1 MLRLWKRDQSP
12 SQTPHEDKFLDRY
25 GLVFSWALELTQNR
39 QQAEDL
45 TQDAFL
51 DFTRSKPDLSQIRNL
66 DAFLYQ
72 SVRNLHRSQLYR
84 HLRRQQLLNSAFDYD
99 SVTEGLQV
107 IDQAYLFQVWEEL
120 RRVCRFV
127 CEEKESSKFA
137 STFILRFF
145 HGYMLSEVARVARL
159 SAKTIDK
166 QHRVLRA
173 EVRLYLANPGKLQG
187 IDGRMPAPL
196 VEARASVGAPNSSES
211 FLRELRQTIYASCHG
226 ACFSVAKIEQLYAA
240 DSSELPD
247 HGVLAHIVSC
257 SRCLDL
263 VNRTLGIPLLEERTG
278 GSDDRQAPGSSDS
291 PLGTGGRPGQR
302 QGSSVASPG
311 QIKKWKR
318 RGDAIDECQPQKL
331 IMLVDGLPRASMSVQ
346 PGHNDVDVNL
356 DGEGDDPLFIE
367 ILSEQDVR
375 LLSLYVTNP
384 PPDGAFQQEHE
395 LRLSDNRLLGLS
407 VRFGPL
413 SPTVHISYDA
423 PETEASEETHEPL
436 AEKSASKKIATFSRL
451 VPPSFLSTW
460 ERPSWLFT
468 WRGWSAVVSGILIIC
483 LVLYQTEF
491 TTVSASTLL
500 TKSAAWESSAVR
512 NSSQAIH
519 QVFTLEERSRGREVI
534 ASRRRV
540 EVWRNPQH
548 NKKLSR
554 VYDEHGVILG
564 SSSEPLPIRP
574 TPENVWQFEPES
586 GNYHRLVPRL
596 QDAKVQARS
605 DRYEIEA
612 PAASLTLDR
621 ASYRPVAETIVF
633 GEREFHFEEIAVG
646 TLLETGTPLA
656 DTISSTNTLGSGKP
670 AVAPRGPRQA
680 DLAEAELRARV
691 ALHEISADLGEPI
704 EVQSGTQGAGS
715 VSVVGIVPSAE
726 RKQELLAALRG
737 IPHVTA
743 QLETEQEAARRKLNA
758 PVTRAEPEIVTVHS
772 PIEKE
777 LLQYFGD
784 PLAVE
789 NFSKHAL
796 AVTEDLMV
804 HASALRRLS
813 ERYPAPGAEGELA
826 LSPSS
831 RQMLQKMRRDHY
843 HAMSGTTSELTTSLR
858 PVLQSIVAAPPEPT
872 ERLSLVASAQEVQ
885 RLTLELLSV
894 SGTPDVN
901 ESSEPAKAAQA
912 LLAALR
918 GLEIALEEQR

>member
-25 GLVFSWALELTQNR
+25 ELVFSWALELTQNR

-72 SVRNLHRSQLYR
+72 SVRNLHRSQLHR

-99 SVTEGLQV
+99 SVTEGLRV

-127 CEEKESSKFA
+127 CEEKKSSKFA

-145 HGYMLSEVARVARL
+145 HGYMLSEAARVAKL

-173 EVRLYLANPGKLQG
+173 EVRLYLANPSKLQG
-187 IDGRMPAPL
+187 IDGRMPAVV

-211 FLRELRQTIYASCHG
+211 FLCELRQTIYASCHG
-226 ACFSVAKIEQLYAA
+226 ACFSIAKIKQLYAA

-257 SRCLDL
+257 WRCLDL
-263 VNRTLGIPLLEERTG
+263 VNRALGIPLLEERTG
-278 GSDDRQAPGSSDS
+278 GSDDRQAPGSDS
-291 PLGTGGRPGQR
+291 PLGTGGRSGQR
-302 QGSSVASPG
+302 QASTVASPG

-331 IMLVDGLPRASMSVQ
+331 IILVDGLPRASMSVH

-356 DGEGDDPLFIE
+356 DDAGDGPLFIE
-367 ILSEQDVR
+367 IFSEQDVR

-407 VRFGPL
+407 VRFGTL
-413 SPTVHISYDA
+413 SPTIHISYDV
-423 PETEASEETHEPL
+423 PETDAIEETHEPIS
-436 AEKSASKKIATFSRL
+436 EKSASRKITTFSRL
-451 VPPSFLSTW
+451 VPASFPSIW
-460 ERPSWLFT
+460 ERTIWLLT
-468 WRGWSAVVSGILIIC
+468 WRGWSAVASGILIVC

-491 TTVSASTLL
+491 TTVSASALL
-500 TKSAAWESSAVR
+500 TKSAAWESSALR

-554 VYDEHGVILG
+554 VYDEHGVTLG

-656 DTISSTNTLGSGKP
+656 DTISSTNTFGLGKP
-670 AVAPRGPRQA
+670 AVAPPGPRQF
-680 DLAEAELRARV
+680 DLDEAELRARV

-704 EVQSGTQGAGS
+704 EVQSGPQGAAS

-743 QLETEQEAARRKLNA
+743 QLETEEEAARRKLHA

-777 LLQYFGD
+777 LLLHFGD

-804 HASALRRLS
+804 HASALHRLS
-813 ERYPAPGAEGELA
+813 DRYPAPGAEGELA

-831 RQMLQKMRRDHY
+831 RQMLQKMRRDHLR
-843 HAMSGTTSELTTSLR
+843 AMSGATSELTTSLR

-872 ERLSLVASAQEVQ
+872 EKLSVVASAQEVQ
-885 RLTLELLSV
+885 RLTLALLSV
-894 SGTPDVN
+894 SGAPEVD
-901 ESSEPAKAAQA
+901 ESSDPAKAAQA

-918 GLEIALEEQR
+918 GLEIALEEQQ